1 METDEQLIR
10 DGLVILASLITFALV
25 IVLLLYGVFKLIV
38 WNYKTEKKR
47 NEKYIN
53 NLYNDRW

>member
-10 DGLVILASLITFALV
+10 DGLVILASLITFALI